1 MNTNKTVFVY
11 RCCKDKKTTDI
22 SNSTFWKIES
32 DVFTIE
38 FEKANDE
45 NMPKCIQTA
54 YKKKQ
59 EQFVIEYL
67 GLKSV
72 FDHGGIFITDE
83 IEFLQNAKELFT
95 PHCFFVFDNDYKIS
109 NKIFGASKGCSILK
123 EILDTYNDNNE
134 YYKDQLNI
142 PLAERIFDVLRFN
155 YALPNICHTFKHKDI
170 LNIYSPYE
178 ILYNLYKW
186 NMVRIA
192 NCTLTEEDFKLFEN
206 EFVPYKNQ
214 IQDKQNEINW
224 LYGRIHEL
232 ENSTSFKITKPLR
245 KLGSFVRKVFRKL
258 KKIAKKILRGG

>member
-1 MNTNKTVFVY
+1 MHLTVFSYLTKITKSQVNI
-11 RCCKDKKTTDI
+11 KVEDKIIKVIGNGTVWLSSYVDGDL
-22 SNSTFWKIES
+22 SELGIEER
-32 DVFTIE
+32 VNY
-38 FEKANDE
+38 A
-45 NMPKCIQTA
+45 
-54 YKKKQ
+54 
-59 EQFVIEYL
+59 V
-67 GLKSV
+67 
-72 FDHGGIFITDE
+72 
-83 IEFLQNAKELFT
+83 
-95 PHCFFVFDNDYKIS
+95 
-109 NKIFGASKGCSILK
+109 LK

-192 NCTLTEEDFKLFEN
+192 NCMLTEEDFKLFEN